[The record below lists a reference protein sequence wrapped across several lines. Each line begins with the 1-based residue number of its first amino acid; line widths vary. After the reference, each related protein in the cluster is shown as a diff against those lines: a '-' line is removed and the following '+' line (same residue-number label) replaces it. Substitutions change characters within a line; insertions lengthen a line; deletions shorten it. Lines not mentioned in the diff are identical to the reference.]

1 MASKIEELFKT
12 LRSEKFIKE
21 ERENFYKEFDR
32 SFLDLFP
39 NFVNDFN
46 QLLPEDQRTYP
57 KPDELLN
64 TELRV
69 FTLIRLGV
77 TETANIAYFLGYS
90 LSTVY
95 NYRSRFRLKAHG
107 RPVRTR
113 SDGVV
118 K

>member
-57 KPDELLN
+57 KPGELLN

-69 FTLIRLGV
+69 FALIRLGV
-77 TETANIAYFLGYS
+77 TETANIAYFWDIPCLQS
-90 LSTVY
+90 IIT
-95 NYRSRFRLKAHG
+95 
-107 RPVRTR
+107 
-113 SDGVV
+113 GVV
-118 K
+118 SA